1 MSKYNILVVSPYSFA
16 EYGGVQSQ
24 IIYAKKYL
32 ELKGHNVKILA
43 HKSGD
48 FEIDKCIRLPFNGS
62 VSNVSLSCDNKLLEE
77 AVNWSDIVHIH
88 EPFIPLLFWRINTA
102 NKIAITT
109 HHAALN
115 KFFSY
120 VLMIIY
126 KLFNTN
132 KNITSSY
139 VSIFSKDQASS
150 LSSDIVC
157 IPNFYENKKIINTQV
172 SRNRLTFLGRSESRK
187 GISIFINSIDSY
199 ILNDLIPTIITN
211 KNVNKT
217 YIDSFLNPSDE
228 TKFKLLNESRLLV
241 VPYTKN
247 ESFGVVILEAI
258 FNGCV
263 VICSDIPV
271 FKNILNESGIYF
283 DNKNSSSLNKTIKNS
298 LNLDLDEIWKCQY
311 QEVSRYKTDLVMR
324 SWIELYNAKMLGSKK

>member
-1 MSKYNILVVSPYSFA
+1 MNKYNILFVSPYSFG

-32 ELKGHNVKILA
+32 ELQGHKVKILA

-48 FEIDKCIRLPFNGS
+48 FNVDKSIKLPFNGS
-62 VSNVSLSCDNKLLEE
+62 VSNISLSCNNNLLDE
-77 AVNWSDIVHIH
+77 AVNWADIVHIH
-88 EPFIPLLFWRINTA
+88 EPFIPLLFWRINTL
-102 NKIAITT
+102 NKIVITT

-115 KFFSY
+115 KFYSFL
-120 VLMIIY
+120 LMIVY
-126 KLFNTN
+126 KTFNSN

-150 LSSDIVC
+150 LSSDLIY
-157 IPNFYENKKIINTQV
+157 IPNFYENKNPINTQV
-172 SRNRLTFLGRSESRK
+172 IRNRLTFLGRSEHRK
-187 GISIFINSIDSY
+187 GMNIFINSIDSY
-199 ILNDLIPTIITN
+199 ILNKLKPTIITN
-211 KNVNKT
+211 KNLNKT
-217 YIDSFLNPSDE
+217 FIDSYLNPSDE
-228 TKFKLLNESRLLV
+228 TKFKLLNESKLFV

-271 FKNILNESGIYF
+271 FKNILKESGIYF
-283 DNKNSSSLNKTIKNS
+283 DNKNSFSLNNSIKNT
-298 LNLDLDEIWKCQY
+298 LNLDLDKIWKSQY
-311 QEVSRYKTDLVMR
+311 KEVSRYKTELVMR
-324 SWIELYNAKMLGSKK
+324 SWIELYNTKMLGSNK

>member
-1 MSKYNILVVSPYSFA
+1 MNKYNILFVSPYSFG

-48 FEIDKCIRLPFNGS
+48 FEVDKSIRLPFNGS
-62 VSNVSLSCDNKLLEE
+62 VSNISLSCDNKLLEE

-88 EPFIPLLFWRINTA
+88 EPFIPLLFWRINTE
-102 NKIAITT
+102 NKIVITT

-120 VLMIIY
+120 LLMIIY
-126 KLFNTN
+126 KIFNFG
-132 KNITSSY
+132 KGITSSY

-157 IPNFYENKKIINTQV
+157 IPNFYENKNIINTQV
-172 SRNRLTFLGRSESRK
+172 TRNRLTFLGRSESRK
-187 GISIFINSIDSY
+187 GVSIFIKSIDSY
-199 ILNDLIPTIITN
+199 ILNELIPTIITN

-228 TKFKLLNESRLLV
+228 TKFELLNETRLLV

-271 FKNILNESGIYF
+271 FKNILNETGIYF
-283 DNKNSSSLNKTIKNS
+283 DNKNSRSLNSTIKNS
-298 LNLDLDEIWKCQY
+298 LNLDLDNIWKRQY
-311 QEVSRYKTDLVMR
+311 QEVSRYKTELVMT
-324 SWIELYNAKMLGSKK
+324 SWIELYNTKMLGSNK